1 MSKRTNSEAGALSI
15 YEDYEACITVASRE
29 ECDVLQA
36 KCRVEEEN
44 CFDMGDDDRHTRF
57 DTMKY
62 SDLAKCF
69 EKMDLPPEIKM
80 EIARGCYAAYLDGY
94 KGRAFKPHISCKVLS
109 TEGGADGK

>member
-1 MSKRTNSEAGALSI
+1 MKRAKRRNGTVSI
-15 YEDYEACITVASRE
+15 YEGYEAHITAASRE
-29 ECDVLQA
+29 ECDKLQA
-36 KCRVEEEN
+36 ECRVEEEN
-44 CFDMGDDDRHTRF
+44 CFDMGNDDRHTRF
-57 DTMKY
+57 DAMTY

-94 KGRAFKPHISCKVLS
+94 KGRAFKPHISCRVLS